1 MNDDNFLNLLKE
13 LGNQIPRFST
23 DFITPEGID
32 WKKLKKTAR
41 TASFKSILPACSLAT
56 DLAMKLLENSNN
68 RAMKDFVGFARN
80 SIALYSILDNIHA
93 NVQPS
98 NSMENRAEIVFWKEM
113 AGKFN
118 LEIPIC
124 DHYSGACA
132 GAVPLCDI
140 LMYLTYRMKP
150 KHTYE
155 FCNDDRW
162 FDFTIEGIEGNPP
175 TINST
180 GNIIITSQL
189 CVLIRCR
196 QLKEQGGDPLVETL
210 YVLKM
215 DKFTADAA
223 TKEGGMTALTSDGD
237 GAKYIGGQILSE
249 HAAFVT
255 EHPSYSSEYPV
266 QACLAYIY
274 RELDPVKYHYY
285 VDSNRI
291 YVRPNEERTD
301 GAYWVQSKT
310 MSQISEWCF
319 RAAERGQSM
328 SYALVGPLGTG
339 KTSTCEHIMDDLAK
353 RGFMIVK
360 CKLDKRSLDSTLERI
375 MFCMNMTQKSVV
387 LLDEL
392 DKLGIKNANSEV
404 NSLITFFGRMR
415 ELKSPAIIMS
425 TINNPLEV
433 HESIME
439 RSGRIDE
446 TIEVGFPDEELMD
459 KLLDNYCRKEGYNIP
474 KEVHDFT
481 VKKLVAAKISAAD
494 VENFTRQI
502 YVKNGK
508 KDVYTQEDL
517 DLVISSFTGSREASR
532 KNYYQR
538 KETTTMGYGEI
549 DVPSDCQ

>member
-23 DFITPEGID
+23 DFITPDGID
-32 WKKLKKTAR
+32 WKKLKKTVR
-41 TASFKSILPACSLAT
+41 TASFKNILPACSLAT

-98 NSMENRAEIVFWKEM
+98 NSMENRAEIVFWKEI
-113 AGKFN
+113 ASKFN
-118 LEIPIC
+118 VEIPIC

-132 GAVPLCDI
+132 GQIPLCDI

-150 KHTYE
+150 KQTYE
-155 FCNDDRW
+155 FMNDDHW

-180 GNIIITSQL
+180 GNIIITSPL

-196 QLKEQGGDPLVETL
+196 RLKESGGDPLVETL

-215 DKFTADAA
+215 EKFTVDAA
-223 TKEGGMTALTSDGD
+223 SKEGGMTALTSDGD
-237 GAKYIGGQILSE
+237 GSKYIGGQILTE
-249 HAAFVT
+249 HAAFVL
-255 EHPSYSSEYPV
+255 EHPTIANEDPV

-274 RELDPVKYHYY
+274 RELDPGKYHYY
-285 VDSNRI
+285 VDASRI
-291 YVRPNEERTD
+291 YVRPNEPRTD
-301 GAYWVQSKT
+301 SEFWVRSKT
-310 MSQISEWCF
+310 MTQISEWCS
-319 RAAERGQSM
+319 RAAEKNQSM

-339 KTSTCEHIMDDLAK
+339 KTSTCEHIMDDLAAK
-353 RGFMIVK
+353 GFMIIN
-360 CKLDKRSLDSTLERI
+360 CKLEDRSLDTTLDRI
-375 MFCMNMTQKSVV
+375 QFCINMTQKAVI

-392 DKLGIKNANSEV
+392 DSLGIQNKCSET
-404 NSLITFFGRMR
+404 NQLINFFAKVR
-415 ELKSPAIIMS
+415 ESKFPTIIMS
-425 TINNPLEV
+425 TINDPLKV

-446 TIEVGFPDEELMD
+446 TIEVGFPDEELMEH
-459 KLLDNYCRKEGYNIP
+459 LVRSYCGREGYNIP
-474 KEVHDFT
+474 DEVYKNT
-481 VKKLVAAKISAAD
+481 VEKLVQAKISAAD
-494 VENFTRQI
+494 VENFSRQI

-508 KDVYTQEDL
+508 KDAYTQEDL
-517 DLVISSFTGSREASR
+517 DVVIDSFTGSRTASR
-532 KNYYQR
+532 KTYYQR
-538 KETTTMGYGEI
+538 DAAIQAKKAEI
-549 DVPSDCQ
+549 R

>member
-1 MNDDNFLNLLKE
+1 MAETNFLDLLKE

-32 WKKLKKTAR
+32 WKKLKR
-41 TASFKSILPACSLAT
+41 TVRGASFKSILPACSIAT
-56 DLAMKLLENSNN
+56 DLASRLFEKSNN
-68 RAMKDFVGFARN
+68 RTLKDFIGFTRN
-80 SIALYSILDNIHA
+80 SIALYYVLDNIHA

-113 AGKFN
+113 ANKFGI
-118 LEIPIC
+118 EIPIC

-132 GAVPLCDI
+132 GAIPLGDI
-140 LMYLTYRMKP
+140 LMYLTYKMKV
-150 KHTYE
+150 KTTYE
-155 FCNDDRW
+155 FTAEDGIY
-162 FDFTIEGIEGNPP
+162 DFRIEGIEGNPP

-180 GNIIITSQL
+180 GNIIITSPL

-196 QLKEQGGDPLVETL
+196 RLKEAGGEALVETL

-215 DKFTADAA
+215 EKFTVDNA

-237 GAKYIGGQILSE
+237 GSKYIGGQILTE

-255 EHPSYSSEYPV
+255 EHPTIANEDPV

-274 RELDPVKYHYY
+274 RELDPSKYHYY
-285 VDSNRI
+285 VDANRI
-291 YVRPNEERTD
+291 YVRPNEVRTD
-301 GAYWVQSKT
+301 SEFWVRSKT
-310 MSQISEWCF
+310 MIQISEWCS
-319 RAAERGQSM
+319 RAAEKNQSM

-339 KTSTCEHIMDDLAK
+339 KTSTCEHIMDDLAAK
-353 RGFMIVK
+353 GFMIIN
-360 CKLDKRSLDSTLERI
+360 CKLEDRSLDSTLDRI
-375 MFCMNMTQKSVV
+375 QFCINMTQKAVI

-392 DKLGIKNANSEV
+392 DSLGIQNKCSET
-404 NSLITFFGRMR
+404 NQLINFFAKVR
-415 ELKSPAIIMS
+415 ESKFPTIIMS
-425 TINNPLEV
+425 TINDPLKV

-446 TIEVGFPDEELMD
+446 TIEVGFPDEELMGH
-459 KLLDNYCRKEGYNIP
+459 LVRSYCTKAGYNIP
-474 KEVHDFT
+474 DDVYAAT
-481 VKKLVAAKISAAD
+481 VKKLVSANISAAD
-494 VENFTRQI
+494 VENFSRQI

-517 DLVISSFTGSREASR
+517 DVVINSFTGSRTASR

-538 KETTTMGYGEI
+538 EAAIQAKKAEI
-549 DVPSDCQ
+549 R